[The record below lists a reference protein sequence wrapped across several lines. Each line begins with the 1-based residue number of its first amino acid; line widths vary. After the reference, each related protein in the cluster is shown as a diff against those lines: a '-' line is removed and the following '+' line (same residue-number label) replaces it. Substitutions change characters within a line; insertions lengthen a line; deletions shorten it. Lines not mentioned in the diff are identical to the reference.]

1 MPGAPPPVGRGNTVG
16 IIALDLSKRSTGWA
30 VWMPEMTK
38 PIWGTWVL
46 GSEFTSD
53 GRTYA
58 KLLENLS
65 DQRKLTRFEA
75 AFYEQPLRAEVLQ
88 GFTNIDTLRI
98 LSGLAAQTE
107 YFSYAVGLR
116 CCQAVPLGS
125 WRKHF
130 IGKMPRGTKTKE
142 WKDYAKERC
151 AQYGWTVRTD
161 DEADA
166 LGLLDYGCEVRGIIP
181 PWRANEVLRPILG
194 GAK

>member
-1 MPGAPPPVGRGNTVG
+1 MG

-30 VWMPEMTK
+30 VWMPEMPK
-38 PIWGTWVL
+38 PIYGTWAL

-98 LSGLAAQTE
+98 LSGLAAVTE
-107 YFSYAVGLR
+107 YFAYGVGLR

-130 IGKMPRGTKTKE
+130 IGKMPRGTKSKE

-151 AQYGWTVRTD
+151 AQYGWTVKTD

-166 LGLLDYGCEVRGIIP
+166 LGLLDYGCEVRGIVP
-181 PWRANEVLRPILG
+181 PWRKDEVLRQPLG
-194 GAK
+194 GAR